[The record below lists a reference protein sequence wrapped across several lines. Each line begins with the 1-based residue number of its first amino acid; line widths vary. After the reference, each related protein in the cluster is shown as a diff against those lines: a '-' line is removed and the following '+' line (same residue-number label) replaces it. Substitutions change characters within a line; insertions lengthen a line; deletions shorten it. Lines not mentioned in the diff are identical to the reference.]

1 MRKPRPF
8 AALWKAGFRA
18 NVSQICHEKGHTL
31 FSPHKRA
38 RLRFW
43 PQIAGTAAA
52 LCWLAFL
59 WHGEPEP
66 ALFFSVVAI
75 NLGLAALL
83 AGLLG
88 RPKTGLALATLF
100 FIFAFGAARSKYA
113 LVAMNLHIY
122 DVPFYLFTGAS
133 VEFFFSAYPRQAM
146 MVAAVIAASAAVI
159 VLSWRAD
166 ARLRLPPRRRV
177 GLMACAVGLLALG
190 SWPLSGRNADFF
202 NESNFAL
209 SSFLT
214 SFSDLPQLFSHHG
227 LIEVA
232 PRATIA
238 PIPADAIVCKPQGE
252 PPDIVMTLNESS
264 MPPGVYPGLTYPEEL
279 TPFFTSADGRIHPL
293 RVETFGGGT
302 WLSDFT
308 ALTGLSTNAF
318 GNLRNFVANFMT
330 GRLRHSLPQYLK
342 ACGYETAIIYPA
354 SAGFAGVGRFY
365 EAIGFDRMID
375 TSVHK
380 AAHQRQRDAFYLGEA
395 AKFLEAP
402 APGERKPRFVVV
414 SSMSTHSPW
423 DFRFSPDAISETD
436 ALRWNADPEFDEY
449 LWRLLLAKRDR
460 DDFRERLSTNLP
472 GRRIL
477 HVGYGDHQPALAKVP
492 LENNRAIADEGRSW
506 LLDRESKAF
515 ETYFT
520 VEAQGF
526 TPKRAGA
533 GHPSVEIANLPV
545 ITVFAAGLPL
555 DPVFAR
561 REKLMA
567 QCDGLY
573 ATCKDR
579 AAILAFQRWLVD
591 SRWIAQN

>member
-1 MRKPRPF
+1 MEPQLSCERVTNQSSRRAILLFPPINSARPSS
-8 AALWKAGFRA
+8 WR
-18 NVSQICHEKGHTL
+18 QTTL
-31 FSPHKRA
+31 TVA
-38 RLRFW
+38 VL
-43 PQIAGTAAA
+43 G
-52 LCWLAFL
+52 WLAFVSY
-59 WHGEPEP
+59 GEPEP
-66 ALFFSVVAI
+66 ALLFAVIAI
-75 NLGLAALL
+75 HLGMAALL

-100 FIFAFGAARSKYA
+100 FISTFIAARSKFA
-113 LVAMNLHIY
+113 LVAMNLHVY
-122 DVPFYLFTGAS
+122 DVPFYFTGATA
-133 VEFFFSAYPRQAM
+133 EFFLSAYPRQAA
-146 MVAAVIAASAAVI
+146 MVAAGLAASAAI
-159 VLSWRAD
+159 IFLSWRSD
-166 ARLRLPPRRRV
+166 AGGRLALRPRV
-177 GLMACAVGLLALG
+177 GLTACAAGLLAIG
-190 SWPLSGRNADFF
+190 AWPLSGRNADFF
-202 NESNFAL
+202 NERNFAL

-214 SFSDLPQLFSHHG
+214 SFADLPQLYSYHG

-232 PRATIA
+232 PRASIS
-238 PIPADAIVCKPQGE
+238 PIPADAISCKPQGDA
-252 PPDIVMTLNESS
+252 PDIVMTLNEST
-264 MPPGVYPGLTYPEEL
+264 MPPGVYKGLIYPDEL
-279 TPFFTSADGRIHPL
+279 TPFFTSVDGRVHPL

-308 ALTGLSTNAF
+308 ALTGLSTNSF

-365 EAIGFDRMID
+365 EAIGFDKVID
-375 TSVHK
+375 TAVHH
-380 AAHQRQRDAFYLGEA
+380 APDQRQRDAFYLGEA

-402 APGERKPRFVVV
+402 AQGARKPRFVVV
-414 SSMSTHSPW
+414 ASMSTHSPW
-423 DFRFSPDAISETD
+423 DFRFAPDAIRETD
-436 ALRWNADPEFDEY
+436 SLRWNADPEFDEY

-460 DDFRERLSTNLP
+460 DDFRERLARTLP
-472 GRRIL
+472 GRHIL

-520 VEAQGF
+520 VEGQGF
-526 TPKRAGA
+526 TPKLAGA
-533 GHPSVEIANLPV
+533 DHAIVEIANLPV
-545 ITVFAAGLPL
+545 ITVIAAGLPL

-567 QCDGLY
+567 HCDGLY

-579 AAILAFQRWLVD
+579 ASILAFQRWLVD